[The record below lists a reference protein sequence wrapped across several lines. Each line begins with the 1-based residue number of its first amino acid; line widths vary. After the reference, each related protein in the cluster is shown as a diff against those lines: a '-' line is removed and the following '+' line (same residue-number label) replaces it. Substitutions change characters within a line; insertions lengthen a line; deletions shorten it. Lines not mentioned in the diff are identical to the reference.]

1 MACRET
7 TGQVNGNRPWHPQRN
22 HREPTTEI
30 VISMPFG
37 DDPLGH
43 DLLPDRY
50 GRQRWRTDLACGR
63 SEHRATT
70 PLNRRTNLH
79 REWRV
84 LYACRG
90 RRGDRCDGRSVPA
103 TGHRPAQAAASAVDV
118 KRAA

>member
-50 GRQRWRTDLACGR
+50 GRQRWGTDQPYGR
-63 SEHRATT
+63 FQRRATT